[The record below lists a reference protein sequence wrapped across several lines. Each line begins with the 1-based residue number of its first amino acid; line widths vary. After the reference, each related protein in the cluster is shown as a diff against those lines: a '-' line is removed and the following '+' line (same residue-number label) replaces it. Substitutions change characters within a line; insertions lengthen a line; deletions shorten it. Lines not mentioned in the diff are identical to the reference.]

1 MTKEEEARSYSMN
14 DDNDTVNNDN
24 NYIRSDDYNNND
36 NIVDD
41 DDDNTNLNKH
51 KSQAWGT
58 WEELL
63 LACAVKRH
71 GFGDWDSVATEVR
84 SRSSISAVFVSA
96 NNCKQKYRDLK
107 RRFQESAGGESDAAA
122 EEGGDEERI
131 GNIPW
136 LEQLRSLRV
145 AELRR
150 EVQQYDVSI
159 LSLQLKVKK
168 LEEEREGD
176 QKPDLDDERKGERSG
191 NDGSESKLRE
201 KAVSTAEESDREN
214 RSMNESNSTTSGGK
228 TAGEN
233 ERVVVDEPGQVR
245 DDSGDNN
252 PNPDPVYKAE
262 AMEEGSVSRGSEV
275 SHSDELGESG
285 TSGKKW
291 KQKRRKRSGGSKN
304 NYREGDGEIRSAVSK
319 SQPLIGLIDLIRS
332 HPRGSLFER
341 RLRSQD
347 AKDYKS
353 LVKQHLDIETI
364 HRKLKKGSYD
374 SSSVSFYR
382 DLQLLFTNAIIFFPS
397 SSSESMAAH
406 ELRTVVSQEM
416 RKETGRSAPRL
427 MNREASAMNSS
438 IKADAETSDSSLS
451 RPKSS
456 GPLASCKRKSL
467 VSAKASPS
475 SSSLSQKEETK
486 EETLSEEKENI
497 VTGARSSRRSSKAVA
512 AAAAAAAIANSTKTG
527 KGKNKRK
534 QTELKTNSSND
545 NTNNSSKQETGK
557 TEKKAVVSSDKKK
570 SVADF
575 LKRLKKN
582 SPQKE
587 AKEQNKSGGSSKKE
601 TKTKPRELRSSVG
614 KKKAEVET
622 TPVKRAPGR
631 PQKKTVEA
639 VATATAS
646 GKRGRESG
654 STGKDDKQPKKRSRR

>member
-1 MTKEEEARSYSMN
+1 MTKEEAARSYSMN
-14 DDNDTVNNDN
+14 DDNDTINNN
-24 NYIRSDDYNNND
+24 TNYIRSDDYNNHNH
-36 NIVDD
+36 IVDDD

-122 EEGGDEERI
+122 EAEDGGDEERI

-136 LEQLRSLRV
+136 VEQLRSLRV

-168 LEEEREGD
+168 LEEEREGHL
-176 QKPDLDDERKGERSG
+176 KPDLDDERKGERSG
-191 NDGSESKLRE
+191 NDGLESEHRE
-201 KAVSTAEESDREN
+201 KVVSTAEESDREN

-228 TAGEN
+228 TAGED
-233 ERVVVDEPGQVR
+233 ERVVVDEPSQAR

-285 TSGKKW
+285 TSERKW

-304 NYREGDGEIRSAVSK
+304 NYGEGDGEIRSAVSK

-374 SSSVSFYR
+374 SSSLSFYR

-427 MNREASAMNSS
+427 MNREGSAMNSS
-438 IKADAETSDSSLS
+438 VKGDAETSDSSLS
-451 RPKSS
+451 RQKSS
-456 GPLASCKRKSL
+456 GPLVVCKKRSL

-475 SSSLSQKEETK
+475 SSSFSQKEETK
-486 EETLSEEKENI
+486 EEKQSEEKENI

-512 AAAAAAAIANSTKTG
+512 AAAAAAMANSTKMG

-534 QTELKTNSSND
+534 QTEVKAND

-587 AKEQNKSGGSSKKE
+587 VKEQNKSGKKE

-622 TPVKRAPGR
+622 TPVKRGR
-631 PQKKTVEA
+631 PQKKTVDA